1 MKVLIIT
8 EWTNPKEPERNKARY
23 KQAAEGRA
31 YREKLV
37 QEKEIKV
44 RGSGG
49 GSGGGHMMNIAEFET
64 FEDFEKM
71 TTDPEWRKNFAKWS
85 YLVDN
90 VRTRIMFETFQ
101 MPPET

>member
-1 MKVLIIT
+1 MRVLVIT

-23 KQAAEGRA
+23 KLDAEGLA

-37 QEKEIKV
+37 QEKGIKL
-44 RGSGG
+44 RFSSWSMNNGQ
-49 GSGGGHMMNIAEFET
+49 MMAMAEFET

-71 TTDPEWRKNFAKWS
+71 TTDPEWRKHSSKWS
-85 YLVDN
+85 YFVDN
-90 VRTRIMFETFQ
+90 VRTRIMFESFQ

>member
-1 MKVLIIT
+1 MKVMVIT

-23 KQAAEGRA
+23 KLGDEARP

-44 RGSGG
+44 RFSGWSLNNG
-49 GSGGGHMMNIAEFET
+49 QMLSMAEFET

-71 TTDPEWRKNFAKWS
+71 TTDTEWRKYNSKWS

-90 VRTRIMFETFQ
+90 VRTRIMFESFQ

>member
-1 MKVLIIT
+1 MKVLVVT
-8 EWTNPKEPERNKARY
+8 EYTNPKEPERNKARY
-23 KQAAEGRA
+23 KLGDEMRP

-44 RGSGG
+44 RFSGW
-49 GSGGGHMMNIAEFET
+49 SMNNGQMLSTAEFET

-71 TTDPEWRKNFAKWS
+71 TTDPEWRRYLSKAS
-85 YLVDN
+85 YLHDN
-90 VRTRIMFETFQ
+90 IRTRIMYESFQ